1 MDIRQLRYLIAIA
14 EEGSITKAA
23 QALHMAQPPLSKQL
37 QLMEEELGVTLF
49 ERNKKR
55 KVTLTPQGELFL
67 KKAKRVVQTMEEA
80 VAEVKEYG
88 EEISGTLSIGLT
100 IYDAPLMMSV
110 LKQFR
115 NEYPQ
120 VRFSI
125 WEGNTTFLID
135 CLDNRQIDIAIAY
148 GHFVKEQYQSRYI
161 DKNECVLI
169 VPKDYKFKADSV
181 DVALISTIPLIL
193 FGPVEGNSLYQQIIQ
208 EFKQLKLQPNI
219 LCECHDSSMLLS
231 LVKSGFGATILPL
244 SMVQTQLTGDFD
256 ILKIKNNPWAT
267 EPSLIWRTNGY
278 LSAAARRFID
288 YFEETILNDKP
299 SN

>member
-1 MDIRQLRYLIAIA
+1 M
-14 EEGSITKAA
+14 
-23 QALHMAQPPLSKQL
+23 
-37 QLMEEELGVTLF
+37 
-49 ERNKKR
+49 
-55 KVTLTPQGELFL
+55 
-67 KKAKRVVQTMEEA
+67 
-80 VAEVKEYG
+80 
-88 EEISGTLSIGLT
+88 
-100 IYDAPLMMSV
+100 
-110 LKQFR
+110 
-115 NEYPQ
+115 
-120 VRFSI
+120 
-125 WEGNTTFLID
+125 ID

-148 GHFVKEQYQSRYI
+148 GHFAKEQYQTRYI
-161 DKNECVLI
+161 DRNECVFI
-169 VPKDYKFKADSV
+169 VPKDFKFKADTV

-256 ILKIKNNPWAT
+256 IIKIENNPWAT

-288 YFEETILNDKP
+288 YFEETILQ
-299 SN
+299 